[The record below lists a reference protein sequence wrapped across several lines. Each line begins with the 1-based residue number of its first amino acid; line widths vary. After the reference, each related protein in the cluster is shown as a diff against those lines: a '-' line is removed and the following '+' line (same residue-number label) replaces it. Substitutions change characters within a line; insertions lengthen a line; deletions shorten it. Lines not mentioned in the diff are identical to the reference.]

1 MSNSQTGATM
11 SETPHPDAGGDD
23 AQQSSQPQIVVD
35 DPEDFAATR
44 QLRAIYDARDDY
56 VAARRDANDAHD
68 KGDMSFSKMN
78 GYIFRYMQD
87 FAMAAE
93 PLLKSY
99 DDGKELWREQT
110 YSIDSNFVDHR
121 ELASFDD
128 GLQLFHK
135 LAKKIVAEGLTE
147 QRVQFLADSFNVD
160 LSPGELG
167 RVFDTIENAQKQQQQ
182 QQQTT
187 SKVNLPAQTLDD
199 ISEMDPDRLRAAVQ
213 RANQPDVTNPTAD
226 ASDVVQAIRKV
237 KGDGGWTMSHK
248 SDKFRHKL
256 RIQATD
262 WGWQTTGIQSLI
274 RHAPKLAFSKTHGH
288 EFGTTAPPQQLSND
302 VFRDIQLFLDDIGLG
317 IRFDEEQQ
325 TKIDDDLLK
334 EVNDWREENT

>member
-1 MSNSQTGATM
+1 MAADQN
-11 SETPHPDAGGDD
+11 PHPDPGSADRDLDG
-23 AQQSSQPQIVVD
+23 QPKIVVD
-35 DPEDFAATR
+35 DPEDFAKTR
-44 QLRAIYDARDDY
+44 QLRAIFDARDEY
-56 VAARRDANDAHD
+56 IQARRDANRDRED
-68 KGDMSFSKMN
+68 REIGFVQKNKRL
-78 GYIFRYMQD
+78 FRYMQD

-121 ELASFDD
+121 ELASFDG

-160 LSPGELG
+160 LSPGELN
-167 RVFDTIENAQKQQQQ
+167 RVFRIIEDAQKQQQQ

-199 ISEMDPDRLRAAVQ
+199 ISEMDPNRLRAAVQ

-237 KGDGGWTMSHK
+237 KGDGGWTISHK

-274 RHAPKLAFSKTHGH
+274 RQTPKLAFSKTPGH

>member
-1 MSNSQTGATM
+1 M
-11 SETPHPDAGGDD
+11 SETPQPDARSDD
-23 AQQSSQPQIVVD
+23 GQQSSQPQIVVD

-56 VAARRDANDAHD
+56 IQARRDANDAHD

-78 GYIFRYMQD
+78 GYIFRYVQD

-93 PLLKSY
+93 PLLRSY
-99 DDGKELWREQT
+99 DDGKELWEQQE
-110 YSIDSNFVDHR
+110 YGIDSNFVDHR

-182 QQQTT
+182 QQTT

-237 KGDGGWTMSHK
+237 KGDGGWTMSHR
-248 SDKFRHKL
+248 SDKCRNKL

-262 WGWQTTGIQSLI
+262 WGWQTTGTQSLI
-274 RHAPKLAFSKTHGH
+274 RHAPKLAYVKTHGP

-317 IRFDEEQQ
+317 ITFDEEQQ

-334 EVNDWREENT
+334 EVNDWREENL

>member
-1 MSNSQTGATM
+1 MSK
-11 SETPHPDAGGDD
+11 TPQPDARSDD
-23 AQQSSQPQIVVD
+23 GQQSSQPQIVVD

-78 GYIFRYMQD
+78 GYIFRYVQD

-93 PLLKSY
+93 PLLRSY
-99 DDGKELWREQT
+99 EEGQELWEQQE
-110 YSIDSNFVDHR
+110 YGIDSNFVDHR
-121 ELASFDD
+121 ELASFDG

-147 QRVQFLADSFNVD
+147 QRVQFLADSFNID
-160 LSPGELG
+160 LSPGELN
-167 RVFDTIENAQKQQQQ
+167 RVFDAIEDRQKQQQQ
-182 QQQTT
+182 QQQTP
-187 SKVNLPAQTLDD
+187 KVNLPAQTLDD
-199 ISEMDPDRLRAAVQ
+199 ISEMDPDRLRAAVE
-213 RANQPDVTNPTAD
+213 RANQPQVKNPTAD
-226 ASDVVQAIRKV
+226 ASDVVQAIREV

-274 RHAPKLAFSKTHGH
+274 RQTTKLAYVKTHGP

-317 IRFDEEQQ
+317 ITFDEEQQ
-325 TKIDDDLLK
+325 TKVDGALLK